1 MLIGDVAQRSGLSAK
16 ALRYYE
22 SVGLI
27 EPAGRTPAGYRT
39 YDDTVLERLAFI
51 RSAQALGLTLG
62 EIRGVTTLR
71 DTGIVP
77 CAHVVELLRERAED
91 VDRTIRELR
100 ELQGELRRLVDG
112 AALLDPAACS
122 PERVCHVIG

>member
-62 EIRGVTTLR
+62 EIRGVMTLR

-91 VDRTIRELR
+91 VERTLRELR